1 MKMRLLAA
9 ATVSGLLGLTACG
22 GTETV
27 YIVSETAPASETK
40 APETTVARTTTT
52 RPVET
57 RPPANVPSYSGDYDP
72 EMYDDFL
79 WTSVNDFWWLFSKD
93 QLLTMGLLVCEA
105 FDSGATLDDVTN
117 ELLSAMANTST
128 IYLMEGLAAVTAGA
142 VTFLCPE
149 HAWWLNTI

>member
-1 MKMRLLAA
+1 MKKSLIALVA
-9 ATVSGLLGLTACG
+9 VGSIGLSACG

-27 YIVSETAPASETK
+27 YIVTEATEAPAKKETT
-40 APETTVARTTTT
+40 TTVARTTTT
-52 RPVET
+52 RPPET

-79 WTSVNDFWWLFSKD
+79 WTSVNDFWWLFTQD

-149 HAWWLNTI
+149 HAWWLDTI